1 MSITEPQTE
10 ALRRR
15 NEVQERHR
23 LQLAALDA
31 YNHSL
36 EQMALAQA
44 GLSRAVAGAV
54 EAFGGLDITA
64 NLLDLTLKEVRTHV
78 AAYEAAGQEAPAA
91 GPEAVPA
98 PAVSPENAAADGTP
112 ADGTPVD
119 GTPVDAGQ
127 AEAEQAGVEQADGG
141 KPVAE
146 KAVADKRS
154 GS

>member
-112 ADGTPVD
+112 VD

-127 AEAEQAGVEQADGG
+127 AEAEQTGVEQADGG

>member
-1 MSITEPQTE
+1 MSIAEPQTE

-78 AAYEAAGQEAPAA
+78 AAFEAAGQEAPAA
-91 GPEAVPA
+91 DPETVPA
-98 PAVSPENAAADGTP
+98 QAASAENTATDGKP
-112 ADGTPVD
+112 AD
-119 GTPVDAGQ
+119 A
-127 AEAEQAGVEQADGG
+127 G
-141 KPVAE
+141 KPAAE
-146 KAVADKRS
+146 KAGADQADAGNADGDAAAAEKAGADKR
-154 GS
+154 G